1 LNNIVDVVDKIKQSA
16 VATRRCF
23 VVEVMGRTCGYLA
36 LMSSLASGAERVYLP
51 EEGITLRD
59 LEADL
64 SHLVEGFR
72 QGKRLGLMIRNESA
86 SAIYTTE
93 FISALFEEEGK
104 DLFEVRQAILGH
116 LQQGGDPSPFDRIQA
131 TRLAAKCVD
140 FLTAEAGKGCPAGAL
155 IGLQAGQVQF
165 SNLEDLSRMVDEAH
179 QRPKEQWW
187 MDLRSI
193 ARVLAQP
200 APRSELEHGESLI
213 PAASDMKMKNEE

>member
-1 LNNIVDVVDKIKQSA
+1 MEVIDKIKQSA

-23 VVEVMGRTCGYLA
+23 VVEVMGRMCGYLA
-36 LMSSLASGAERVYLP
+36 LMSSLATGAERVYLP
-51 EEGITLRD
+51 EEGIMLRD

-64 SHLVEGFR
+64 SHLVDGFQ
-72 QGKRLGLMIRNESA
+72 QGKRLGLMIRNEQA
-86 SAIYTTE
+86 SAVYTTE

-131 TRLAAKCVD
+131 TRLAARCVD
-140 FLTAEAGKGCPAGAL
+140 FLTAEAGKTSSAGAF
-155 IGLQAGQVQF
+155 IGLQAGHVKF
-165 SNLEDLSRMVDEAH
+165 SSLEDLPRMVDEAH

-187 MDLRSI
+187 MELRPI

-200 APRSELEHGESLI
+200 APRSGQEHDRPQATEN
-213 PAASDMKMKNEE
+213 ART